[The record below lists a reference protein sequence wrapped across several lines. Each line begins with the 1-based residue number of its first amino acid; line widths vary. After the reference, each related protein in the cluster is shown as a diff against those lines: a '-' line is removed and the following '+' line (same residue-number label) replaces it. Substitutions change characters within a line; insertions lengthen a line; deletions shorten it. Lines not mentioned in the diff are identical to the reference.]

1 MKKNTMFILI
11 LVSIIS
17 VFFNT
22 NVQADYEEDEYI
34 EVGSI
39 ERLPVVNLDK
49 VPYQDKAINKL
60 DRGVVNAATFWMEV
74 PAEVARVS
82 NEKDPFLGVTVG
94 VVRGLVASIFR
105 AGSAAFDTTTFLM
118 PPYDKPLVKPEYAYN
133 RADREIKELFW

>member
-1 MKKNTMFILI
+1 MKKNAILI
-11 LVSIIS
+11 LILLSVISLFSSI
-17 VFFNT
+17 T
-22 NVQADYEEDEYI
+22 AYAGYESDEYI
-34 EVGSI
+34 DFGEI
-39 ERLPVVNLDK
+39 KRLPVVDLDK
-49 VPYQDKAINKL
+49 VPYSEKAINKL